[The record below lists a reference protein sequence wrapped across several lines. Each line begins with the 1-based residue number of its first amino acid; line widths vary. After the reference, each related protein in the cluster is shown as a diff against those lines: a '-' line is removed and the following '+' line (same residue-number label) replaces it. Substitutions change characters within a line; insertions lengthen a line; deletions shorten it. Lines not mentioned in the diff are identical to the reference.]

1 MLPLMKKHHF
11 VYVVELQSVPRG
23 TGRDVYVGMT
33 GLNPEERFA
42 NHKRGYKASRIV
54 TKYGLRLLPELYE
67 HMNPMSYASAV
78 KMEIL
83 YAELLRRRGFNVFGG
98 H

>member
-1 MLPLMKKHHF
+1 MPKHHY
-11 VYVVELQSVPRG
+11 VYVVALEGVPRG
-23 TGRDVYVGMT
+23 TGQDIYVGMT
-33 GLNPEERFA
+33 GLPPEDRFA

-54 TKYGLRLLPELYE
+54 KKYGVRLLPELYE

-78 KMEIL
+78 KMEVL
-83 YAELLRRRGFNVFGG
+83 YAEQLRRRGFNVFGG